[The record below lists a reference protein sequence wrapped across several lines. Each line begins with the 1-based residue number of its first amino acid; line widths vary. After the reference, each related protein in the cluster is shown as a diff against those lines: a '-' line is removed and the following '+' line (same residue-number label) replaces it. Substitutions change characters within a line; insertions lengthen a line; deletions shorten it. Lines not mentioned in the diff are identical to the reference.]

1 MEYISYCGLLCN
13 ECPIYIATK
22 NNDNEMKA
30 KLAVDY
36 SNEHCAFEEADM
48 NCGGCFS
55 IKNKDSKMCGDCKI
69 RQCADTKN
77 HEKNCA
83 YCTEYPCQI
92 IEEYCPVGFE
102 SRVRL
107 DNITHAKL

>member
-30 KLAVDY
+30 KLALDY
-36 SNEHCAFEEADM
+36 SNEHCAFVQTDM
-48 NCGGCFS
+48 NCEGCFS
-55 IKNKDSKMCGDCKI
+55 IKNKDSKMCGGCKI

-77 HEKNCA
+77 HGRNCG
-83 YCTEYPCQI
+83 YCLDYPCKI
-92 IEEYCPVGFE
+92 IEEYYPIGCE
-102 SRVRL
+102 NRIRL
-107 DNITHAKL
+107 DNIACEK